1 MSQHVRLRQEAG
13 ADVYFCEPQSPW
25 QRGTNENTNGL
36 LRQYFPKGT
45 DLSLH
50 GVDDLA
56 AVAATLNARPR
67 KVLGWRTPN
76 EVFEQVLYGIELKVR
91 GQAAGSQWK
100 LVRFETRACCCISQT
115 HH

>member
-1 MSQHVRLRQEAG
+1 MAARHERKYERTATPVFSKRYRLE
-13 ADVYFCEPQSPW
+13 
-25 QRGTNENTNGL
+25 
-36 LRQYFPKGT
+36 T